1 MNVKKLIFAEVSF
14 IRPDKKFLNKATDTR
29 DIELNQQLQRLKVFN
44 KNLSMDNDD
53 DGDNDG
59 GLQPPLSIPPAST
72 STTFTTSSAS
82 FWFFI
87 VA

>member
-1 MNVKKLIFAEVSF
+1 MNVKKLIFAEVSL